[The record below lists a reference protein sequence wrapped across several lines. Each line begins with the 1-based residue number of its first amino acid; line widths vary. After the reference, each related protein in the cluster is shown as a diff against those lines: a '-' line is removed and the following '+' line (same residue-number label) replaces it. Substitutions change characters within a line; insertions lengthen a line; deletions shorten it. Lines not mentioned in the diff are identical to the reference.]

1 MKVVMHTNIKNFCCE
16 RGRMTANGRQ
26 VDVNAIKTFLDAIWI
41 FLQSKKNSLF
51 RFQNQLEMC
60 KQSYFY
66 EQVYSYSNLDLLQKN
81 FIPSSRDLS
90 DRLRPTLRM
99 AIVLSFS

>member
-41 FLQSKKNSLF
+41 FLQSKKSKTVCSDS
-51 RFQNQLEMC
+51 RT
-60 KQSYFY
+60 
-66 EQVYSYSNLDLLQKN
+66 
-81 FIPSSRDLS
+81 SSKCANKATFMNKY
-90 DRLRPTLRM
+90 TLIR
-99 AIVLSFS
+99 I